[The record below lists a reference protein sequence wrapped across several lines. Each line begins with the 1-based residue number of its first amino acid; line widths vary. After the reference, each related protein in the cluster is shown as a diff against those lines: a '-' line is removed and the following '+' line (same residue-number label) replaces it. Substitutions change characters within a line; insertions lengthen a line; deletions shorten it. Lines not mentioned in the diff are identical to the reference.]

1 MTSPLTDTDVAK
13 KVLEYIRDTFLDG
26 DPKGELRDTT
36 PLLEWGVLDS
46 LKTAR
51 LLGFLRTEFG
61 RTVPPLEI
69 NADNLRDVK
78 AIAAMVVRLA

>member
-1 MTSPLTDTDVAK
+1 MTSPLTETDIAK
-13 KVLEYIRDTFLDG
+13 KVTEYIRDAFLDG
-26 DPKGELRDTT
+26 DPKGELQDTT

-51 LLGFLRTEFG
+51 LLGFIRTEFG
-61 RTVPPLEI
+61 RNVPPLEI

-78 AIAAMVVRLA
+78 AIAAMVARLA